1 MDSLSRK
8 VRKLYSGL
16 CSVIIYNV
24 TMDKQ
29 IYLSGLKFLNCD
41 TAQLDQMSS
50 SMVGFNNTFLH
61 VEVS

>member
-1 MDSLSRK
+1 MYGLSGK

-16 CSVIIYNV
+16 RSVIIYNV

-50 SMVGFNNTFLH
+50 SMVGLTTPFCM
-61 VEVS
+61 